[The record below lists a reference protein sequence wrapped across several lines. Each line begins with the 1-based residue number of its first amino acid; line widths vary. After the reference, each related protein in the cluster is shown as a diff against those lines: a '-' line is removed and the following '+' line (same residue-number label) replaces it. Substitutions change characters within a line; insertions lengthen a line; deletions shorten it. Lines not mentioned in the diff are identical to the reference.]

1 MRINGKWKMCDDG
14 VIRPLIDGHLMADNG
29 IWEAVEFLLDTG
41 ADRTVL
47 NAAVMA
53 KLGLSTHEPEEEI
66 SGLGGITGSVIIETK
81 LNLQRDDG
89 MAVIFTS
96 RFTAVTDP
104 TALDFCILGRDILDL
119 FSIILDRAGDV
130 VCLLSQ
136 RHRYA
141 IIYES

>member
-1 MRINGKWKMCDDG
+1 MCEDG
-14 VIRPLIDGHLMADNG
+14 VVRPLIDGNLMSGNG
-29 IWEAVEFLLDTG
+29 FWEAVEFLLDTG

-47 NAAVMA
+47 SAAAVA
-53 KLGLSTHEPEEEI
+53 KLGLSTLEPEEEI
-66 SGLGGITGSVIIETK
+66 SGLGGVTGSVMIETK

-89 MAVIFTS
+89 AAVVFTS

-119 FSIILDRAGDV
+119 FSVIIDRTGEE

-141 IIYES
+141 ILQE